1 MRSVVRWLPVIAVF
15 GSASCAFLLDFD
27 ELQAEAGDAGSD
39 SSVGGSSGSGGAGGS
54 GGTAGS
60 GGSGGASGSGGMG
73 GSGGSTA
80 LACKTPGVSA
90 ECDDGDPLTTDL
102 CVQQDAGPNV
112 CFHAGKLIDDG
123 VLDLLPTDYLGGLGI
138 AAGKGRFYVSRYYGS
153 KKPGD
158 AGGLD
163 YDTAVFEVPT
173 TGALQ
178 KGTELVLGSKFGGNG
193 PRGPVGLVHDG
204 STLTGFVAFENGLG
218 DWRVKSLVIPD
229 DLKSAPAT
237 DDLCSTAGC
246 YDIFPLDG
254 TRRPVPFVGPSG
266 KPGAI
271 WSGPGG
277 IWFFAD
283 GVKPTAKTISA
294 NKVTGL
300 APIVSDVAVGA
311 FWRDDAAPQ
320 LTFPN
325 GKSGSV
331 TSCFAKTGAFV
342 GLTAAGRG
350 RLWLGAFASQPL
362 GPVIT
367 ELNSFFVTGKGWD
380 EISNCESADNPTL
393 DGVSLPGVAAY
404 KRPLTSSDQRVHFA
418 VAGVK
423 VADSSLSINASYVEL
438 APSKLEV
445 VAVGAFEM
453 IGVPSAKL
461 KGPVDQPVV
470 AYADDRL
477 LVAWRDGDVL
487 RLRRFKMAP

>member
-1 MRSVVRWLPVIAVF
+1 M
-15 GSASCAFLLDFD
+15 
-27 ELQAEAGDAGSD
+27 
-39 SSVGGSSGSGGAGGS
+39 
-54 GGTAGS
+54 
-60 GGSGGASGSGGMG
+60 
-73 GSGGSTA
+73 
-80 LACKTPGVSA
+80 
-90 ECDDGDPLTTDL
+90 
-102 CVQQDAGPNV
+102 
-112 CFHAGKLIDDG
+112 
-123 VLDLLPTDYLGGLGI
+123 
-138 AAGKGRFYVSRYYGS
+138 
-153 KKPGD
+153 
-158 AGGLD
+158 
-163 YDTAVFEVPT
+163 FEVPT

-178 KGTELVLGSKFGGNG
+178 KGTELALGPKFGGNG

-204 STLTGFVAFENGLG
+204 STLAGFVAFENGPG
-218 DWRVKSLVIPD
+218 DWRVKSLVFPD
-229 DLKSAPAT
+229 DLKAAPTT

-271 WSGPGG
+271 WSGPAG

-300 APIVSDVAVGA
+300 APIVSDVSVGA
-311 FWRDDAAPQ
+311 FWRDDAALQ

-331 TSCFAKTGAFV
+331 TSCYAKTGAFA

-350 RLWLGAFASQPL
+350 RLWVGSFATQPL
-362 GPVIT
+362 APVIS
-367 ELNSFFVTGKGWD
+367 EINSFFVSGKSWE
-380 EISNCESADNPTL
+380 EISNCNSADDPTL
-393 DGVSLPGVAAY
+393 TGVSLPGVAAY
-404 KRPLTSSDQRVHFA
+404 KRPQTSSDERVHFA

-423 VADSSLSINASYVEL
+423 ASDGALSINASYVEL
-438 APSKLEV
+438 APGKLEI
-445 VAVGAFEM
+445 VAIGAFEM
-453 IGVPSAKL
+453 TGQPSAKL
-461 KGPVDQPVV
+461 KGPVDHPVV